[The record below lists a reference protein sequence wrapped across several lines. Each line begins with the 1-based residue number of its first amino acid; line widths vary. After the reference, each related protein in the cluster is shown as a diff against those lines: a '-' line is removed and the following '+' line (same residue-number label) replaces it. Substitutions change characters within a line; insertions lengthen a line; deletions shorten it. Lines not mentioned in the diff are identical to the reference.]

1 MKKKHYNPSL
11 SNIII
16 FTLSWVPFSRN
27 EILAEM
33 CKGEPQS
40 SVLHNCQIISIFM
53 VREGVGEK
61 SQKSLLSNG
70 MGGVKVG
77 SLPLEILLNIITLL
91 YIMATNIVH
100 VSIFLL
106 KKIGRTCVLQVE
118 PKSEAEASSLSRMI

>member
-1 MKKKHYNPSL
+1 MKKHCNQSL

-40 SVLHNCQIISIFM
+40 SVLHNCQIISTFM

-70 MGGVKVG
+70 GWG
-77 SLPLEILLNIITLL
+77 SRQV
-91 YIMATNIVH
+91 IVEYYH
-100 VSIFLL
+100 SFIYYGNKHCPCFNFPAE
-106 KKIGRTCVLQVE
+106 KDWADMCTAGRAKIRG
-118 PKSEAEASSLSRMI
+118 

>member
-1 MKKKHYNPSL
+1 MKKKTLQSL

-33 CKGEPQS
+33 CKGAPQS

-53 VREGVGEK
+53 VRQGVGEK

-70 MGGVKVG
+70 VGGWVG
-77 SLPLEILLNIITLL
+77 GGQGRFPSLRD
-91 YIMATNIVH
+91 IVEYYH
-100 VSIFLL
+100 SFIYYGNKHCPCFNFPVE
-106 KKIGRTCVLQVE
+106 KDWADMCTAGRAKIRG
-118 PKSEAEASSLSRMI
+118 

>member
-1 MKKKHYNPSL
+1 M
-11 SNIII
+11 
-16 FTLSWVPFSRN
+16 
-27 EILAEM
+27 AEM
-33 CKGEPQS
+33 WKGAPQS

-70 MGGVKVG
+70 VCVGVMAG
-77 SLPLEILLNIITLL
+77 SLPLEMLLNIITLL

-106 KKIGRTCVLQVE
+106 KKIEWTCVLQVE

>member
-1 MKKKHYNPSL
+1 MVISQSILIKYHNFYFVLGSIFQER
-11 SNIII
+11 NIG
-16 FTLSWVPFSRN
+16 RN
-27 EILAEM
+27 VEPGA
-33 CKGEPQS
+33 PQS

-70 MGGVKVG
+70 VGVKVG